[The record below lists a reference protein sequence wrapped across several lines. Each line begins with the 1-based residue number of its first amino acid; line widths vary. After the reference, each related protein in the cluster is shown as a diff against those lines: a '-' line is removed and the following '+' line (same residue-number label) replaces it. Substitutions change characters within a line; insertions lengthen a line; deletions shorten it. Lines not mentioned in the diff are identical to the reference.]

1 MLFLLTVC
9 AIEDETVRRSGW
21 TLLETKSGSRNVSKT
36 RLTNK
41 HLNYNFIM
49 STRGKEYARDKKDK
63 YGRAVPEVVIPQI
76 YQKNYHLRQKK
87 NRFGN

>member
-1 MLFLLTVC
+1 MDSEKVLAGPLREHNQDLGMFPRPASL
-9 AIEDETVRRSGW
+9 
-21 TLLETKSGSRNVSKT
+21 
-36 RLTNK
+36 NK

-76 YQKNYHLRQKK
+76 YQKNYRHQTKK